1 MRASTNL
8 VIHITCVELRDCRLL
23 IFAAQMMKKI
33 PNTISLSMVAL
44 IGWGVFAEVAS
55 IALLVKLG

>member
-1 MRASTNL
+1 
-8 VIHITCVELRDCRLL
+8 
-23 IFAAQMMKKI
+23 MKKI

-55 IALLVKLG
+55 IALLVKLVIQRYFYRIA